1 VRIIDIINNLVQ
13 FDQTKHVEVDRF
25 FIKEKIDNGVL
36 RIE

>member
-13 FDQTKHVEVDRF
+13 FDRTKHVEIGRF
-25 FIKEKIDNGVL
+25 FVKEKIDNGVL